1 LRIPEKYGIF
11 HTVGDSIGPGGWSR
25 SIRNIPV
32 FRQLALDIQKIA
44 PRAVVLNYSN
54 PLASLTAAL
63 TQSAPVRSVGLCHGL
78 FEVYALLEHVFN
90 LKSEKELSLRAAGVN
105 HFFWVLDFTIRGEP
119 GYPLL
124 RERLKK
130 NSFPQLVG
138 ASYAYNIYQ
147 DKRKGNGKVSPRNSH
162 ASEYF
167 VVDELLREYG
177 LLPYTGDRH
186 TSEFMSR
193 YLTLSPRRLKPY
205 RLKRTTIAERRKSRE
220 EARKRVEAMVAGELP
235 LPTER
240 SREAAAD
247 IMAAMITN
255 KDFTDV
261 VNLPN
266 VGQVDNLPRGA
277 VVETLGVANA
287 MGFTPLAAG
296 SLPEPILC
304 LVRPHAVNQRMIVE
318 AALTGN
324 RELALAALRNE
335 PMCAHLSYPRV
346 RKMGLELLHASEKQG
361 MELPL

>member
-1 LRIPEKYGIF
+1 
-11 HTVGDSIGPGGWSR
+11 
-25 SIRNIPV
+25 
-32 FRQLALDIQKIA
+32 LA
-44 PRAVVLNYSN
+44 
-54 PLASLTAAL
+54 
-63 TQSAPVRSVGLCHGL
+63 QSAPVRSVGLCHGL

-90 LKSEKELSLRAAGVN
+90 LKNEKELSLCAAGVN
-105 HFFWVLDFTIRGEP
+105 HFFWVLDFTVRGEP

-124 RERLKK
+124 WERLKK
-130 NSFPQLVG
+130 KTFPYLVG

-147 DKRKGNGKVSPRNSH
+147 DKRKGNGKISPKDSH
-162 ASEYF
+162 ASEYY
-167 VVDELLREYG
+167 VLDELLREYG
-177 LLPYTGDRH
+177 LLPYIGDRH

-193 YLTLSPRRLKPY
+193 YLTLSPKRLKPY
-205 RLKRTTIAERRKSRE
+205 RLKRTSIADRRKSRE
-220 EARKRVEAMVAGELP
+220 EARKRVEAMVAGRLP

-247 IMAAMITN
+247 IMSAMITN

-287 MGFTPLAAG
+287 MGFAPLAVG
-296 SLPEPILC
+296 SLPEPILN
-304 LVRPHAVNQRMIVE
+304 LVRPHAVNQQMIVK

-335 PMCAHLSYPRV
+335 PLCEHLSHPQV
-346 RKMGLELLHASEKQG
+346 RKMGMELLHASQTRG
-361 MELPL
+361 IELPL